1 MCCSADKEEKAT
13 QLGNV
18 KKGADQKPL
27 SQNVGKQIYQLLL
40 SDDILFHN
48 AAKMSGPK
56 QTVKWNTRMKI
67 TLDVVCT
74 AEWPYLSS
82 TKLKM
87 LLFL

>member
-1 MCCSADKEEKAT
+1 M
-13 QLGNV
+13 

-27 SQNVGKQIYQLLL
+27 SQNVGRQIYQLLL

-67 TLDVVCT
+67 MLAVVCT
-74 AEWPYLSS
+74 AEWPYLGF
-82 TKLKM
+82 TKLIYAKFVQTLRQM
-87 LLFL
+87 DQISI